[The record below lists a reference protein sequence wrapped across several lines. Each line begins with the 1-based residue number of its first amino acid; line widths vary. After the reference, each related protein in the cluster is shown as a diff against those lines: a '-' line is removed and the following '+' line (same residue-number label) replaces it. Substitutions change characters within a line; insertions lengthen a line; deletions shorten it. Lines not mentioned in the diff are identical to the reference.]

1 MPDNE
6 FQEFPSLIVKTHTAT
21 DDLIFKLVTTD
32 LWFEDI
38 NIHCYTQNTKYGDAT
53 DLTNIYGLIYAN
65 DVVSFRNCNLNDI
78 YFMNAGAGAN
88 TTITAVGVRM
98 TNARKRELGIPVI

>member
-1 MPDNE
+1 MPNNE
-6 FQEFPSLIVKTHTAT
+6 FQEFPSLIVKTYTAAADT
-21 DDLIFKLVTTD
+21 IFKLVTQD

-38 NIHCYTQNTKYGDAT
+38 NIHCYTQNAKYGDAT
-53 DLTNIYGLIYAN
+53 DLSNIYGLIYAN

-98 TNARKRELGIPVI
+98 TNARKKELGIPIV